1 MGFPTLPASASFSGT
16 MIPTVWAP
24 KAQVK
29 FYGRT
34 ILNQIAN
41 TSYEGEISKYGDT
54 VTINKTPDIT
64 ISEFVEGQDLT
75 YELPAAST
83 VDLDIDKGL
92 NYGFRVPDV
101 SKKQSI
107 IDFMNDWSDDAA
119 KQMKIVM
126 ERAVYADIY
135 TDPAAANTG
144 AIAGA
149 ISGDINLGTSG
160 TPIVFTS
167 ANAIDILVERCSTV
181 LDEQN
186 IPDED
191 RWIILPAWA
200 CARMKNSDLK
210 DASLTGDGKSTLRT
224 SMIGMV
230 DRFNIFQ
237 SNLLYITTD
246 DTATNVLFG
255 HKSALTFASQLV
267 VNETLRAQTTYGD
280 LVRGLQ
286 VYGYKV
292 EKDDAIGR
300 AYIAKS

>member
-1 MGFPTLPASASFSGT
+1 
-16 MIPTVWAP
+16 
-24 KAQVK
+24 
-29 FYGRT
+29 
-34 ILNQIAN
+34 
-41 TSYEGEISKYGDT
+41 
-54 VTINKTPDIT
+54 
-64 ISEFVEGQDLT
+64 
-75 YELPAAST
+75 
-83 VDLDIDKGL
+83 
-92 NYGFRVPDV
+92 VPDV

-119 KQMKIVM
+119 KQMKIVL
-126 ERAVYADIY
+126 ERGVYADIY

-144 AIAGA
+144 ATAGA
-149 ISGDINLGTSG
+149 ISGDINLGSAG
-160 TPIVFTS
+160 APIQFTT

-224 SMIGMV
+224 SMIGTV
-230 DRFNIFQ
+230 DRFKVFQ
-237 SNLLYITTD
+237 SNLLYITVAD
-246 DTATNVLFG
+246 SATNVLFG

-300 AYIAKS
+300 AYISK